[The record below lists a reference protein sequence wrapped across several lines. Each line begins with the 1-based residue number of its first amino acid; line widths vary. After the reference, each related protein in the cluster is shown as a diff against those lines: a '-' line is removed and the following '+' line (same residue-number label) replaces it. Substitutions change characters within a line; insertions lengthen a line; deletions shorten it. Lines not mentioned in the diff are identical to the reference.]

1 MSAANHIDR
10 LKALRLSH
18 ARFDLA
24 YRRAYSQAALSVPSQ
39 LIVICGPT
47 RVGKTTLGRRLSAE
61 LVATKEGSNDG
72 GTIPLIRIEAATTNQ
87 GKFSTKHFTL
97 RMLEELCDPIST
109 IGDSISLRRNQSE
122 THLRL
127 QLERCLRYRKTKF
140 ILVDE
145 AQHLL
150 RTTSQ
155 LRTGEVIDTLKCL
168 ANVADLTVIL
178 IGGYELLDACIKSS
192 HLNGRLTIVDFP
204 PYGSDAESTEEFDRI
219 LVTLQELVRCKH
231 GLLMQHREALY
242 EGSLGCVGLLMGW
255 LMKALAEMKAH
266 SQRELQFCHFQAT
279 RFAIQNQAIADEIA
293 LGSSLLGWSHPSC
306 RLGTAKES
314 GSLAPR
320 MRKPTRP
327 FVRKPNRDPGPSDS
341 AS

>member
-1 MSAANHIDR
+1 MNASAYIEEI
-10 LKALRLSH
+10 KALRLSH

-39 LIVICGPT
+39 LIVVSGPT
-47 RVGKTTLGRRLSAE
+47 RVGKTTLGKRLAAE
-61 LVATKEGSNDG
+61 LVKTKSDQHDDG
-72 GTIPLIRIEAATTNQ
+72 IIPLIRVEAATTNQ

-97 RMLEELCDPIST
+97 RMLEELLDPITT
-109 IGDSISLRRNQSE
+109 IGDTMSLRRNQSE
-122 THLRL
+122 THLRI
-127 QLERCLRYRKTKF
+127 QLERCLRYRKTRY

-178 IGGYELLDACIKSS
+178 IGGYELLNACVQSS

-204 PYGSDAESTEEFDRI
+204 PYGIDMESAKEFDRI
-219 LVTLQELVRCKH
+219 LLALQMRIPAKE
-231 GLLMQHREALY
+231 GLLIEHREALY
-242 EGSLGCVGLLMGW
+242 TGSLGCVGLLMGW
-255 LMKALAEMKAH
+255 TMKALAEMHAQSH
-266 SQRELQFCHFQAT
+266 RELRFEHFQAT
-279 RFAIQNQAIADEIA
+279 RFSIQNQAIADEIA
-293 LGSSLLGWSHPSC
+293 LGSALLGWSHPSC
-306 RLGTAKES
+306 ASISPATRALTARVRRS
-314 GSLAPR
+314 SRPF
-320 MRKPTRP
+320 MRKP
-327 FVRKPNRDPGPSDS
+327 KRDIGPSAS